1 MTFQEFLK
9 QLSLFKDLSDAEI
22 NQIAPLCRLVEGK
35 ADDRLIKEG
44 LPVRN
49 IFFLLSGQAVVCKGV
64 EKQTV
69 IGEVVKGTII
79 GEMSLYDHTDASATI
94 KATQAFKALAIDS
107 AKFSQIMDGNQSLGY
122 RVFKTLAKTTSSRL
136 KVVSG
141 ELAEYIAFPQS

>member
-1 MTFQEFLK
+1 MTFSIHISHNEVRMTFQEFLK
-9 QLSLFKDLSDAEI
+9 QLSLFKDLSDDEI

-49 IFFLLSGQAVVCKGV
+49 IFFLLSGQAVVCKGE

-79 GEMSLYDHTDASATI
+79 GEMSLYDH
-94 KATQAFKALAIDS
+94 
-107 AKFSQIMDGNQSLGY
+107 
-122 RVFKTLAKTTSSRL
+122 
-136 KVVSG
+136 
-141 ELAEYIAFPQS
+141 